1 MESNVDTILLALKI
15 SGIGLFILLL
25 VLVVLAFVV
34 SLLTRFIKD
43 APEEGEENDGNEDET
58 SDHVVIAQENDLGKI
73 AAIAVAIARAQSDF
87 STTTESAASNL
98 NNWGQFHL
106 NRRLNLSSSIRR
118 SK

>member
-1 MESNVDTILLALKI
+1 MDGNVNNILLALKI

-25 VLVVLAFVV
+25 VLVVLALIV
-34 SLLTRFIKD
+34 SLLTRFVKD
-43 APEEGEENDGNEDET
+43 APEEGEENGGDEEET
-58 SDHVVIAQENDLGKI
+58 SDPIVVAQVDDLGKI

-87 STTTESAASNL
+87 SITTDSAVSSL
-98 NNWGQFHL
+98 SNWGQFHL